1 MEYAQLN
8 ESKTDALQITTH
20 GNVEWDSTHYCPAS
34 KLTEEEATLF
44 RVVPLTVTEQP
55 AIDPL
60 TQRVYRDG
68 CEFIG
73 GAWQYK
79 WAVEALTAE
88 QIEAQRIASVPRS
101 VTRRQARQALLLRG
115 KLALVQPAIDAIPD
129 ATQRGL
135 MQIEWDDS
143 LSFDRDRPSLI
154 AIGAAIGYDALGLD
168 DVFVFAATL

>member
-8 ESKTDALQITTH
+8 TDLTDGLQITTH
-20 GNVEWDSTHYCPAS
+20 GNVEWDSTHFCPAS
-34 KLTEEEATLF
+34 ALTPEEADLF
-44 RVVPLTVTEQP
+44 RVVPLTVTEPP

-60 TQRVYRDG
+60 TQRVSRDG
-68 CEFIG
+68 CEKVN

-154 AIGAAIGYDALGLD
+154 AIGAAIGYDSLGLD

>member
-8 ESKTDALQITTH
+8 TDLTDALQITTH

-44 RVVPLTVTEQP
+44 RVVPLTPTDP
-55 AIDPL
+55 PTIDQR
-60 TQRVYRDG
+60 THRVYRDG
-68 CEFIG
+68 CEKVG

-79 WAVEALTAE
+79 WAVAALTAE

-168 DVFVFAATL
+168 DVFTFAATL